1 MLCLDHE
8 MPLMACAEGWCHWIF
23 SDFEKEEA
31 EAEEMYCPPLSVGA
45 HTHAV
50 TLQGRQNTNN
60 AVPGTEVELQ
70 CEPGYRDPCHPCQ
83 PAVLRCEKAKWK
95 TVQGVI
101 PECCM

>member
-1 MLCLDHE
+1 
-8 MPLMACAEGWCHWIF
+8 MPIVACAEGWCRWIF

-50 TLQGRQNTNN
+50 TLRGQQNTNN
-60 AVPGTEVELQ
+60 AVSGTEVELQ
-70 CEPGYRDPCHPCQ
+70 CEPGYRDPHHPCQ
-83 PAVLRCEKAKWK
+83 PAVLRCEKDTWK

-101 PECCM
+101 PECCT